1 MSSSLIVVLLK
12 WSDRDSISGTY
23 HLARL
28 VDPMVYRRRGHF
40 SEIDSAAA
48 TPKSRANRRAGLI
61 GGYGRS
67 CSVNLVGTT
76 PTCVSGF
83 DTVPAPVAGAL
94 HSISYGSAARCYPFR
109 RRDL

>member
-40 SEIDSAAA
+40 SEIDLAAA

-61 GGYGRS
+61 GGYGRFLQRQLS
-67 CSVNLVGTT
+67 R
-76 PTCVSGF
+76 
-83 DTVPAPVAGAL
+83 D
-94 HSISYGSAARCYPFR
+94 HS
-109 RRDL
+109 DLRERL